1 MEDDIKQ
8 ARNGNQEAFIRLI
21 KINQASLYRVSKAIV
36 KTDEDCADAIQET
49 ILKAYHAIHTLR
61 DPNYFKTWLI
71 RILINE
77 CKRILQ
83 RKKRLVPLIELKQTQ
98 TTTDDYGHIEIQEVV
113 DSLEEELRIIVV
125 LYYFND
131 LPIKR
136 ISQILEQPIGTI
148 KSRLHRARLK
158 LANLFELHDEH
169 GKERMS

>member
-1 MEDDIKQ
+1 M
-8 ARNGNQEAFIRLI
+8 
-21 KINQASLYRVSKAIV
+21 
-36 KTDEDCADAIQET
+36 
-49 ILKAYHAIHTLR
+49 
-61 DPNYFKTWLI
+61 
-71 RILINE
+71 
-77 CKRILQ
+77 
-83 RKKRLVPLIELKQTQ
+83 VPLIELKQTQ

-113 DSLEEELRIIVV
+113 DSLEEELRIIVI